1 LLLCEGGHVTTLFL
15 FQSAGVIM
23 DFWVAASLFFGGALS
38 HLILQRFLTAYS
50 LLKVTTQLSN
60 DLVDLT
66 KAVASSLSRIQKM
79 KYETLEAAGISE
91 EEIEEVRSQEAV
103 LFETWKMNFAL
114 SIYNNYPKQFRKYLI
129 SFDWDGALDDLN
141 DIYK

>member
-1 LLLCEGGHVTTLFL
+1 
-15 FQSAGVIM
+15 M
-23 DFWVAASLFFGGALS
+23 DFWIAASLFFGGALS
-38 HLILQRFLTAYS
+38 HLILQRFLNAYS
-50 LLKVTTQLSN
+50 LLKVTTQISD

-79 KYETLEAAGISE
+79 KYDTLKATGIPE
-91 EEIEEVRSQEAV
+91 EEIDEVREQEAI

-114 SIYNNYPKQFRKYLI
+114 SIYNNYPKQFKKYLI

>member
-1 LLLCEGGHVTTLFL
+1 
-15 FQSAGVIM
+15 
-23 DFWVAASLFFGGALS
+23 
-38 HLILQRFLTAYS
+38 
-50 LLKVTTQLSN
+50 
-60 DLVDLT
+60 
-66 KAVASSLSRIQKM
+66 M

>member
-1 LLLCEGGHVTTLFL
+1 ME
-15 FQSAGVIM
+15 
-23 DFWVAASLFFGGALS
+23 FWIAASLFFGGALS

-50 LLKVTTQLSN
+50 LLKVTTQLSD

-79 KYETLEAAGISE
+79 KYDNLKVAGIPE
-91 EEIEEVRSQEAV
+91 EEIDEVREQEAI

-114 SIYNNYPKQFRKYLI
+114 NIYNNYPKQFRKYLI